1 MKEKLQKKTML
12 LRLLCAA
19 MVLIAI
25 ASVFLPIYTVTKTEK
40 VLGIEETLTANFSI
54 FDMLIM
60 NEKIGLKSNSA
71 LGEFKDV
78 LSISMM
84 QLLGGENN
92 AVITMVALIFLAASF
107 VLYAIGILFLSLIG
121 LLPQR
126 GTIRYFVISFSFLT
140 VFPLILFLAIENTD
154 FSLSSKFLGII
165 GPIIVLA
172 VLFVIMEF
180 LDKFFKEIAAIST
193 EIFLTKYKNE
203 SKEWLE
209 TFTKDMIEYIG
220 NANISIESESFLR
233 FTDVIDRK
241 ELREKAETEHKKQ

>member
-1 MKEKLQKKTML
+1 M
-12 LRLLCAA
+12 
-19 MVLIAI
+19 
-25 ASVFLPIYTVTKTEK
+25 
-40 VLGIEETLTANFSI
+40 
-54 FDMLIM
+54 
-60 NEKIGLKSNSA
+60 
-71 LGEFKDV
+71 
-78 LSISMM
+78 
-84 QLLGGENN
+84 
-92 AVITMVALIFLAASF
+92 
-107 VLYAIGILFLSLIG
+107 
-121 LLPQR
+121 
-126 GTIRYFVISFSFLT
+126 ISFSFLT

-241 ELREKAETEHKKQ
+241 ELREKAETEDKKQ

>member
-12 LRLLCAA
+12 LRLLSIA
-19 MVLIAI
+19 MVLLAI

-40 VLGIEETLTANFSI
+40 VLGLEETLTANFSL
-54 FDMLIM
+54 FDMVRM
-60 NEKIGLKSNSA
+60 NEKISLKSSSA
-71 LGEFKDV
+71 LGEFNDI

-84 QLLGGENN
+84 ELMGGENN
-92 AVITMVALIFLAASF
+92 AVITMLALVFLGAPF
-107 VLYAIGILFLSLIG
+107 LLYGIGILFLTLIG
-121 LLPQR
+121 VLPQR
-126 GTIRYFVISFSFLT
+126 GTIKYFILSFSFLM

-154 FSLSSKFLGII
+154 FSLSSKFWEII

-180 LDKFFKEIAAIST
+180 LDKFFKEIALIST
-193 EIFLTKYKNE
+193 EIFLAKYKNE

-209 TFTKDMIEYIG
+209 TFTKDMLEYIG
-220 NANISIESESFLR
+220 NANISIESESFIR

-241 ELREKAETEHKKQ
+241 ELREKAETEAKN